1 MIYHAV
7 SSAERKIRIGL
18 DYLSARK
25 SSILLFVRAVGSG
38 SYNARIGNSTET
50 AEWQRTGELWIF
62 TTGQGNDFQSAARY
76 RFALR
81 GNDTDCRRT
90 AERNKIARLPI
101 TLVPG
106 RRANYGNAP
115 RHVSLI
121 TREFVSS
128 VSCSTCPPTMPA
140 AGIMNLNLSLNITHT
155 LLADGISAESG
166 DRHANAQRCA
176 MLSVCSKH
184 FLVSHRRVDR

>member
-1 MIYHAV
+1 MPRLQWN
-7 SSAERKIRIGL
+7 ERLELAWIICLHENHLFCDLYAWSDRDLTMRDRKFNGNRGMAANRASYEFL
-18 DYLSARK
+18 RRARK
-25 SSILLFVRAVGSG
+25 AIFNL
-38 SYNARIGNSTET
+38 
-50 AEWQRTGELWIF
+50 QRVIDLPC
-62 TTGQGNDFQSAARY
+62 AAGTIR
-76 RFALR
+76 
-81 GNDTDCRRT
+81 TCQRT

-140 AGIMNLNLSLNITHT
+140 AGIMNLNLSLNITSTHA

-166 DRHANAQRCA
+166 DRHANAQ
-176 MLSVCSKH
+176 
-184 FLVSHRRVDR
+184 